1 MGAGVV
7 FGAAALFGAYLSSQN
22 PKNFHLAFI
31 TSAALLVLMGF
42 RFYLSHKFMPA
53 GLLSCLSLFQAVRLA
68 VRYTEK
74 DKQQI
79 D

>member
-1 MGAGVV
+1 
-7 FGAAALFGAYLSSQN
+7 LGAYLSSQN
-22 PKNFHLAFI
+22 SKNFHLALI

-42 RFYLSHKFMPA
+42 RFYNSGKFMPA
-53 GLLSCLSLFQAVRLA
+53 GLLSGLSLFQSVRLA

-74 DKQQI
+74 GKQQI